1 MSLLEYF
8 ILGTQNWLSVIIT
21 SFIVV
26 VTIASV
32 NYVLK
37 KRWQKK
43 SDMHFHFQLSML
55 ALGFLGGLIIIISL
69 PISETLRGQ
78 LLSLIGILLSAA
90 IALSSTTFIGNILA
104 GIMLKVVGNLRV
116 GKFVI
121 FQDISGRVSEIGL
134 LHVEI
139 QTEDRDLVTLPN
151 MLMATQAVKYT
162 RSSGTIVSADVSLG
176 YDVARTEVVE
186 RLNQASSHA
195 GLEDGFVQV
204 RELGDFAITYRVAGL
219 LKDINSLLSA
229 RSKLRESIL
238 DTLHNAGIEIVSP
251 NFMNTRALN
260 TKDSVIP
267 SPHAIDNN
275 TEAPNS
281 PEDLIFDKADAAASI
296 QEIQDM
302 IKTLESEINAEDE
315 DKRALSDSELNALH
329 AKKERLLASLQHAE
343 EQQKI
348 AEAHD

>member
-1 MSLLEYF
+1 MSLIDYF
-8 ILGTQNWLSVIIT
+8 ILGTQNWLPVIIT
-21 SFIVV
+21 TFLVV
-26 VTIASV
+26 VSIASV
-32 NYVLK
+32 NFILK
-37 KRWQKK
+37 KRWQQK

-55 ALGFLGGLIIIISL
+55 ALGAIGVLIIIISL
-69 PISETLRGQ
+69 PISDTLRGQ

-121 FQDISGRVSEIGL
+121 FQEISGRVSEIGL

-162 RSSGTIVSADVSLG
+162 RSSGTIVSADISLG

-186 RLNQASSHA
+186 LLKQASNHA

-204 RELGDFAITYRVAGL
+204 RELGDFSITYRVAGL
-219 LKDINSLLSA
+219 LKDINSLLSS
-229 RSKLRESIL
+229 RSKLREAIL

-251 NFMNTRALN
+251 NFMNTRALDN
-260 TKDSVIP
+260 KDPMIP
-267 SPHAIDNN
+267 SQQVISKK
-275 TEAPNS
+275 TKVLSS

-296 QEIQDM
+296 QEVEDL
-302 IKTLESEINAEDE
+302 IKTIEEEINAQKEGE
-315 DKRALSDSELNALH
+315 LELSDAQLNALNT
-329 AKKERLLASLQHAE
+329 KKEHLLASLQLAK
-343 EQQKI
+343 EQHKI
-348 AEAHD
+348 AEEKD